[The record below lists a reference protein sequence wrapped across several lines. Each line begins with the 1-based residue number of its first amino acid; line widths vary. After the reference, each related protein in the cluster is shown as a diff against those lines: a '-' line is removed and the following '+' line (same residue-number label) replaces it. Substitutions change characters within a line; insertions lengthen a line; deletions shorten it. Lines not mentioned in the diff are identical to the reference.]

1 MNKQIKQFL
10 EENGLC
16 VKQNQAYGA
25 FKGYETNFLQ
35 TDATSLVARISFFAD
50 AEQRGNII
58 RTLISQNTAN
68 FLAETTENGVLL
80 RLKIKTFGKSE
91 EWKERLTNVIDTLSQ
106 NGALGVGYCPSCGK
120 ELNFDECKK
129 CQVDGWV
136 TTLCGDCTEKLNSEI
151 RAENAAFDSL
161 PNNYLRGFGGAVLGA
176 LVGCALAV
184 VLYVAGFVSAL
195 SSVVA
200 VVLGALL
207 YQKLGG
213 KPNKMMLVIVSA
225 TSVVLMLASTF
236 GIYLVACKI
245 AFDEAGANVSAME
258 AFVACMNDSEF
269 SSSFV
274 SDMLMTALFTA
285 IGVGIEIFDISKKIR
300 RNKETF

>member
-1 MNKQIKQFL
+1 MNKQFTQFL
-10 EENGLC
+10 EQNGIS
-16 VKQNQAYGA
+16 VKQNRAYGA
-25 FKGYETNFLQ
+25 FKGFEANFLQ
-35 TDATSLVARISFFAD
+35 ADATSLLVRISFFAE
-50 AEQRGNII
+50 AEQRGNIM

-68 FLAETTENGVLL
+68 FLAETTETGVLL
-80 RLKIKTFGKSE
+80 RLKMKTFGKSE
-91 EWKERLTNVIDTLSQ
+91 EWKERLTNVIDVLNV
-106 NGALGVGYCPSCGK
+106 NGALGVGYCPACGK

-136 TTLCGDCTEKLNSEI
+136 TTLCEDCTEKLNSEI

-161 PNNYLRGFGGAVLGA
+161 PNNYLRGFGGAVVGA
-176 LVGCALAV
+176 LIGCAMAV
-184 VLYVAGFVSAL
+184 VLYLVGFISAL

-200 VVLGALL
+200 VLVGTLL
-207 YQKLGG
+207 YQKFGG
-213 KPNKMMLVIVSA
+213 KPNKIMLVIVSA
-225 TSVVLMLASTF
+225 TSVALMLASTF

-258 AFVACMNDSEF
+258 AFVTCMNDSEF

-285 IGVGIEIFDISKKIR
+285 IGVGIEIFDTSKKIH